1 LYAEGSG
8 GRESRNIEPGNG
20 AALVVQEGPN
30 SGTSHPLVS
39 EITAL
44 GRQPDNH
51 VVLDEPVV
59 SRKHAVIEETDA
71 GYYLRDLGS
80 TNGTFVNGLR
90 VEQDY
95 VLQHGDVIR
104 LGGGSGLSFQH
115 IGARTLKLSAV
126 GASSQAIVVDK
137 RARHVYVRGQL
148 LEPAMARKE
157 FDLLMLL
164 DSRRG
169 EAISRDEIASN
180 VWPERTDGD
189 VGDHEIEQCVHR
201 VRNRIE
207 EDTSRPIYLITMR
220 GFGYKLN

>member
-1 LYAEGSG
+1 M
-8 GRESRNIEPGNG
+8 
-20 AALVVQEGPN
+20 
-30 SGTSHPLVS
+30 
-39 EITAL
+39 
-44 GRQPDNH
+44 
-51 VVLDEPVV
+51 
-59 SRKHAVIEETDA
+59 
-71 GYYLRDLGS
+71 
-80 TNGTFVNGLR
+80 
-90 VEQDY
+90 QDY
-95 VLQHGDVIR
+95 ILQHGDVIR
-104 LGGGSGLSFQH
+104 LGGGSGISFQH

-126 GASSQAIVVDK
+126 GASSQAIVVDR
-137 RARHVYVRGQL
+137 RARHVYVRGQV